1 LAGRHARWF
10 TVSPRELA
18 AAERWFRRW
27 GGPAVCLG
35 RALPGIRGVICIPAG
50 LARMPPLAFGLW
62 STLGAALWTGLMMA
76 AGYALKA
83 RYVEVQ
89 HWLNPVA
96 DGFLAISLITYL
108 VRVAAYRPRRRRE
121 RADS

>member
-1 LAGRHARWF
+1 
-10 TVSPRELA
+10 
-18 AAERWFRRW
+18 
-27 GGPAVCLG
+27 
-35 RALPGIRGVICIPAG
+35 
-50 LARMPPLAFGLW
+50 MPPLAFGLW